1 MPSGARSKSS
11 KTTTKDSSSVE
22 SGSGNVFADLELPN
36 PDLALAKARIV
47 QRIRQLITER
57 ALTQTRA
64 AKILGIDQPKVS
76 ALLAGRV
83 GGYSLDRLLRFL
95 TALGQEVEISIRP
108 APSNAGKPSIV
119 VA

>member
-1 MPSGARSKSS
+1 VGA
-11 KTTTKDSSSVE
+11 SVE
-22 SGSGNVFADLELPN
+22 AGSGNVFADLDLPN
-36 PDLALAKARIV
+36 PDLALAKARLV
-47 QRIRQLITER
+47 QRIRELISDQE
-57 ALTQTRA
+57 LTQTRA

-108 APSNAGKPSIV
+108 APSKAVNPSIV